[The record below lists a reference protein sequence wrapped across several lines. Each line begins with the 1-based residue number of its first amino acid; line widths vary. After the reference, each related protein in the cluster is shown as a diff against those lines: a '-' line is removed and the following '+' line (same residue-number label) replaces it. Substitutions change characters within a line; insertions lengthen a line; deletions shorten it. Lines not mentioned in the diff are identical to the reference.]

1 MLLEEIRENT
11 IERELPKKFRDQ
23 KRKQREE
30 QKMPEKRAQL
40 DNISILNRPRN
51 DKQDQQMKELC
62 QYQV

>member
-23 KRKQREE
+23 KRKQRDE
-30 QKMPEKRAQL
+30 QKIPEKRAQL

>member
-1 MLLEEIRENT
+1 VLLEEIRENT

>member
-1 MLLEEIRENT
+1 VLLEEIRENT

-23 KRKQREE
+23 KRKQRDE
-30 QKMPEKRAQL
+30 QKIPEKRAQL